1 MPSTCEPHSPRV
13 YVALLNWN
21 GWGDTL
27 ECLESVFRSDYP
39 DFQVIVCD
47 NASEDGSMDR
57 LKAWAGG
64 RFDLAE
70 PSCHQSLASLS
81 FPPVRKPIPY
91 VLYGRGAAEAGGGGS
106 DSSARLILI
115 ETGANL
121 GFAGGCNIALHY
133 ALARDDFAYIW
144 LLNNDAVVNADAL
157 SELVHRMRERPDAG
171 ICGSTLMY
179 YHAPETIQAL
189 GGAQYNKWLGTRSP
203 IGAHRPASM
212 PVEVAEVEKK
222 MSYVSGASMLVSR
235 GFLHEIG
242 LLCEDYFLYYEEI
255 DWAMRARGRYA
266 LAYAPGSIVYHKEGG
281 TIGSPRISARAEYLA
296 LRNRLLFTRKR
307 VPVAFPTVWL
317 GFLVVILNRLRRGQF
332 DRIGKILRIMF
343 GRWELDFVWSEDR

>member
-1 MPSTCEPHSPRV
+1 MPSECDRHSPRV

-27 ECLESVFRSDYP
+27 ECLESLFRIDYP

-47 NASEDGSMDR
+47 NGSEDGSVDR

-64 RFDLAE
+64 RFELAE
-70 PSCHQSLASLS
+70 PSCHRSLASLS
-81 FPPVRKPIPY
+81 FPPVPKPIAY
-91 VLYGRGAAEAGGGGS
+91 VLYDRGAAEAGGGGS

-115 ETGANL
+115 ESGPNL
-121 GFAGGCNIALHY
+121 GFAGGYNIVLRY

-144 LLNNDAVVNADAL
+144 LLNNDTVVNADAL
-157 SELVHRMRERPDAG
+157 SALVRRMRGKPDAG

-189 GGAQYNKWLGTRSP
+189 GGAQYNKWLGTRTA

-242 LLCEDYFLYYEEI
+242 LLGEDYFLYYEEI

-266 LAYAPGSIVYHKEGG
+266 LAYAPESIVYHKEGG
-281 TIGSPRISARAEYLA
+281 TVGSPQISARAEYLA

-307 VPVAFPTVWL
+307 VPIAFPTVWL
-317 GFLVVILNRLRRGQF
+317 GLLGVILNRLRRGQF
-332 DRIGKILRIMF
+332 DRIGKILRIML
-343 GRWELDFVWSEDR
+343 GRWDLDFVWSEER

>member
-1 MPSTCEPHSPRV
+1 MPSACEPHLPRV
-13 YVALLNWN
+13 YVVLLNWN

-27 ECLESVFRSDYP
+27 ECLESLFRSDYP
-39 DFQVIVCD
+39 DYRMIVCD
-47 NASEDGSMDR
+47 NRSEDGSMDH
-57 LKAWAGG
+57 LEAWAEGRVDIAGG
-64 RFDLAE
+64 CRHQRLSRF
-70 PSCHQSLASLS
+70 S
-81 FPPVRKPIPY
+81 FPPAPKPIPY
-91 VLYGRGAAEAGGGGS
+91 VVHGRGAAEAGGGGS

-115 ETGANL
+115 DTGANL
-121 GFAGGCNIALHY
+121 GFAGGCNIALRY
-133 ALARDDFAYIW
+133 ALARDDFVYIW
-144 LLNNDAVVNADAL
+144 LLNNDTVVNADAL
-157 SELVHRMRERPDAG
+157 SELVHRMRERPNAG

-189 GGAQYNKWLGTRSP
+189 GGAQYNKWLGTRTP
-203 IGAHRPASM
+203 IGAHRPSSM

-222 MSYVSGASMLVSR
+222 MSYVNGASMLVSR

-266 LAYAPGSIVYHKEGG
+266 LAYAPGSIVYHKKGE

-296 LRNRLLFTRKR
+296 LRNRLLFTRKH
-307 VPVAFPTVWL
+307 VAVAFPTVWL

-332 DRIGKILRIMF
+332 DRIGKILRIML
-343 GRWELDFVWSEDR
+343 GRWELDFVWSKEQ

>member
-1 MPSTCEPHSPRV
+1 MPSACEPHSPRV

-27 ECLESVFRSDYP
+27 ECLESLFRSDYP

-47 NASEDGSMDR
+47 NGSEDGSMDHIE
-57 LKAWAGG
+57 AWAEGRVDIAGG
-64 RFDLAE
+64 CRHQRLARF
-70 PSCHQSLASLS
+70 S
-81 FPPVRKPIPY
+81 FPPAPKPIPY
-91 VLYGRGAAEAGGGGS
+91 VVHGRGAAEAGGGAS

-115 ETGANL
+115 DTGGNL
-121 GFAGGCNIALHY
+121 GFAGGYNIALRY
-133 ALARDDFAYIW
+133 ALARDDFAYVW
-144 LLNNDAVVNADAL
+144 LLNNDTVVDADAL
-157 SELVHRMRERPDAG
+157 SQLARRMRERHDAG
-171 ICGSTLMY
+171 ICGSTLMC

-189 GGAQYNKWLGTRSP
+189 GGAHYNKWLGTRTP
-203 IGAHRPASM
+203 IGGHRPASM
-212 PVEVAEVEKK
+212 PVEVAEVERK

-255 DWAMRARGRYA
+255 DWAMRAHGRYA

-281 TIGSPRISARAEYLA
+281 TIGSPRISPRAEYLA

-307 VPVAFPTVWL
+307 VPIAFPTVWL
-317 GFLVVILNRLRRGQF
+317 GLLGVILNRLRRGQF
-332 DRIGKILRIMF
+332 DRIGKILRIML
-343 GRWELDFVWSEDR
+343 GRWDLDFVWSEER